1 MKVAEYRFPA
11 VKSRASKINLYA
23 LGDVHIG
30 ALNCAEKQFRK
41 VVKMIADSPNS
52 YWIGGG
58 DYIDAIILQDQKR
71 FDPSSLP
78 NWILAANM
86 EDISA
91 RIADGGAPDDVARDI
106 MRMVSKNSRKKLADM
121 VAAERDR
128 FLEITA
134 PIHDRCI
141 GLLEGNHEYSI
152 MKYHNRDLMGDLAT
166 GIGVSNLTDCTFMRL
181 RFERIK
187 GTRATSNNDVANIR
201 LFAAHGMGGGRTPGA
216 EPNHLARL
224 ANDKECELVLR
235 GHSHTQF
242 IAPPIARLTLPK
254 AGALGEEAES
264 TICRAANWGCFVRTY
279 AAGPSTYASRATYPV
294 RPLSTVRVVITP
306 FRNVNN
312 RNRPK
317 LIIEEVEMY

>member
-1 MKVAEYRFPA
+1 MKVAEYRFPP
-11 VKSRASKINLYA
+11 VKSRASKIHLYA

-30 ALNCAEKQFRK
+30 ALNCAEKQFKK
-41 VVKMIADSPNS
+41 VVKEIADDPNA
-52 YWIGGG
+52 YWLGGG

-71 FDPSSLP
+71 FDPSTLP
-78 NWILAANM
+78 NWILAAHVD
-86 EDISA
+86 DIAA
-91 RIADGGAPDDVARDI
+91 RVEQGGEPEEVARDI

-128 FLEITA
+128 FLDLTK

-152 MKYHNRDLMGDLAT
+152 MKYHNRNLMEDFAT
-166 GIGVSNLTDCTFMRL
+166 GIGTTSLSDCTFMRL
-181 RFERIK
+181 RFERQK
-187 GTRATSNNDVANIR
+187 GKGKKSANDVANVR

-224 ANDKECELVLR
+224 SNDKECELVLR

-242 IAPPIARLTLPK
+242 IAPPIARLTIPT

-294 RPLSTVRVVITP
+294 RPLSTIRVTITP

-312 RNRPK
+312 RTRPK
-317 LIIEEVEMY
+317 VIIEEVEMY